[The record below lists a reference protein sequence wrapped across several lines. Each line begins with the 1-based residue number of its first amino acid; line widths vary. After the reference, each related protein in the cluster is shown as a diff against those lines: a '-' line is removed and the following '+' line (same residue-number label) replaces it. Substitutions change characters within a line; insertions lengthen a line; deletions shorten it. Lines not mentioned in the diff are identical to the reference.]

1 MFGFNASILVL
12 LNMGILTEGV
22 RMFEESPACVIS
34 VFTSVPALSVLGTC
48 IGYTF
53 VIIGAKY
60 LTKTNTFIVPSVEGC
75 SLLQQEEHCH
85 HGGRRVRRLSL
96 RHSRKQR

>member
-12 LNMGILTEGV
+12 LNMGILTEDV
-22 RMFEESPACVIS
+22 RMFEESPAFVIS
-34 VFTSVPALSVLGTC
+34 VFTRVPALSVLGTC

-60 LTKTNTFIVPSVEGC
+60 LTKTN
-75 SLLQQEEHCH
+75 LLCPQLKGAVCC
-85 HGGRRVRRLSL
+85 
-96 RHSRKQR
+96 SRKSIATMVAGE